1 MFSPA
6 AFFQSAIRSLISRLT
21 GALTL
26 GHSLSG
32 VISLMVATVRGV
44 SDWLRAKR
52 ILWLAVPLIAGTV
65 QIAHAQE
72 TRETPQQQKSVEV
85 QELAVP
91 ASAQPVD
98 ATIGSGDLLHIDV
111 FDVPELSRDVRVSD
125 MGDISYPL
133 IPGKIAAAGLTPF
146 QLESKVEQLLLANGL
161 VSHPQVSV
169 FVKEQNSQPVTIVGA
184 VGHPMVY
191 QVMRP
196 TTLLEVLTAAGGISD
211 NAGNVVIVTRP
222 EPAETT
228 KEEPASATTKPELK
242 EQEITVPLQSLMESG
257 DSVFNI
263 QIYGGDTVTVPPAG
277 IIYIL
282 GMGVAAP
289 GEYVLQDRGEQVT
302 VLKALALA
310 RGLTTFAKA
319 NSAVIMRMNPKT
331 GQRDT
336 IPVQLKKIEDQK
348 VDDVPMKSNDILYVP
363 DSAGKKALAR
373 GTEAALGIG
382 SALAVYRVP

>member
-1 MFSPA
+1 
-6 AFFQSAIRSLISRLT
+6 
-21 GALTL
+21 
-26 GHSLSG
+26 
-32 VISLMVATVRGV
+32 
-44 SDWLRAKR
+44 
-52 ILWLAVPLIAGTV
+52 
-65 QIAHAQE
+65 
-72 TRETPQQQKSVEV
+72 
-85 QELAVP
+85 
-91 ASAQPVD
+91 
-98 ATIGSGDLLHIDV
+98 
-111 FDVPELSRDVRVSD
+111 RDVRVSD
-125 MGDISYPL
+125 TGDISYPL
-133 IPGKIAAAGLTPF
+133 IPGKIAVAGLTPF
-146 QLESKVEQLLLANGL
+146 QLESKLEQLLLANGL

-169 FVKEQNSQPVTIVGA
+169 FVKEETSQPVTIVGA
-184 VGHPMVY
+184 VGHPMVF

-196 TTLLEVLTAAGGISD
+196 TTLLEVLTAAGGVSD

-222 EPAETT
+222 EPPDAT
-228 KEEPASATTKPELK
+228 KEEPASATTKPEPK
-242 EQEITVPLQSLMESG
+242 EQRITVPLQSLMESG

-319 NSAVIMRMNPKT
+319 NSAVIMRQNPQT
-331 GQRDT
+331 GQRDA
-336 IPVQLKKIEDQK
+336 IPVQLKKIEDRK
-348 VDDVPMKSNDILYVP
+348 ADDVAMRSDDILYVP